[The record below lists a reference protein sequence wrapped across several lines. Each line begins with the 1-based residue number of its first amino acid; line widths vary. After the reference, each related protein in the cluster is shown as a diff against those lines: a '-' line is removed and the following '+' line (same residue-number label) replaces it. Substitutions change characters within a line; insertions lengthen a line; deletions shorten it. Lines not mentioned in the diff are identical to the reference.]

1 MTSRLHREDPRFDPW
16 WDHVFKM
23 EELVAP
29 DDQRLLER
37 LAKIR
42 DSLKPSST
50 KALYCTFVRNLERCE
65 TFISNQVYRRQIG
78 IKGYMNYYLTALA
91 ASHLFNTR
99 PIEKKLEV
107 FKDLKA
113 ELSGLLTG
121 TLPASLRAHQG
132 GQISTRAR
140 TGLIYRSADLLDEFP
155 IMFL

>member
-16 WDHVFKM
+16 QDHIFKM
-23 EELVAP
+23 EKLVAP
-29 DDQRLLER
+29 DGPQLFARLVD
-37 LAKIR
+37 IR

-50 KALYCTFVRNLERCE
+50 KALYCTFVRNLERCD
-65 TFISNQVYRRQIG
+65 TFLNDWRYRREVG
-78 IKGYMNYYLTALA
+78 LEGYMNYYLTALA

-140 TGLIYRSADLLDEFP
+140 TGLIYRSADLLDDFP